1 MTTSFNHFCVSRASE
16 DEQGADPTI
25 LLKLVGFG
33 GQSFAQYG
41 ESRNQ
46 SSVVA
51 CYLCIQTRR
60 REAMI
65 SRRTIF
71 RAAAASMAAATGTAA
86 MASGHITAPS
96 SSINTAASQVGV
108 CATCKF
114 WGGVRRVS
122 PDKQTVYS
130 ESLGWC
136 NNSASPNFQ
145 KKTTPISGPMK
156 MWQKW
161 DALT

>member
-1 MTTSFNHFCVSRASE
+1 
-16 DEQGADPTI
+16 
-25 LLKLVGFG
+25 
-33 GQSFAQYG
+33 
-41 ESRNQ
+41 
-46 SSVVA
+46 
-51 CYLCIQTRR
+51 
-60 REAMI
+60 MI
-65 SRRTIF
+65 SRRTVF
-71 RAAAASMAAATGTAA
+71 RVAAASMAATTGAAAIATEHAA
-86 MASGHITAPS
+86 TPS
-96 SSINTAASQVGV
+96 SAIKTAASQVGV

-114 WGGVRRVS
+114 WGGIRRVS

-145 KKTTPISGPMK
+145 NKTTPISGPMK

>member
-1 MTTSFNHFCVSRASE
+1 MMNRRA
-16 DEQGADPTI
+16 
-25 LLKLVGFG
+25 
-33 GQSFAQYG
+33 
-41 ESRNQ
+41 
-46 SSVVA
+46 
-51 CYLCIQTRR
+51 
-60 REAMI
+60 
-65 SRRTIF
+65 IF
-71 RAAAASMAAATGTAA
+71 RAAAASMAAATGAA
-86 MASGHITAPS
+86 AFANEHNAAPS
-96 SSINTAASQVGV
+96 NSLETAASQMGV

-122 PDKQTVYS
+122 PDKQIVHS

-161 DALT
+161 DALI